1 MGAAGCRA
9 PGFLLCSASRSGA
22 QREGAGL
29 GAELLGSAACAW
41 FGRWWWYRAVMLR
54 VLGCTT
60 ATEPG
65 LRCPFHLQIRVKSGS
80 SLLPKQ
86 LCWELPCSS
95 SPGGLAVLLSGSAT
109 WPGKVSTSSV
119 PKRTLVNRERYNWCS
134 FTECQQPKPC
144 PGHCC
149 GLPSKALRCRA
160 GSAGAGLLRIPMLF
174 AALTAAS
181 LHRHLFF
188 LNPTAPSLP

>member
-1 MGAAGCRA
+1 MGAAGCKA
-9 PGFLLCSASRSGA
+9 LGFLLCSASRSGA

-29 GAELLGSAACAW
+29 GAEPLGSAACAW
-41 FGRWWWYRAVMLR
+41 FGRWWWYRAAMLR

-65 LRCPFHLQIRVKSGS
+65 LRWPSRLQIGVKSGS

-95 SPGGLAVLLSGSAT
+95 PPGGLEVLLSGSAT

-119 PKRTLVNRERYNWCS
+119 PKRTLVTGNA
-134 FTECQQPKPC
+134 TT
-144 PGHCC
+144 GAV
-149 GLPSKALRCRA
+149 LPSASSLNHAQGTAVGCQARPR
-160 GSAGAGLLRIPMLF
+160 GAGQAVLGLVC
-174 AALTAAS
+174 
-181 LHRHLFF
+181 
-188 LNPTAPSLP
+188 